1 MKIKKL
7 KPYQVVLYVLALV
20 VLLIQVYPLFWVFL
34 SSFKT
39 SETFRQSSLGFPIPA
54 TFNNYLKAF
63 DTGYMPRYFLNSV
76 IITVSAVALIVVVSG
91 MASFAI
97 EKMRF
102 GLNKKVL
109 SFFLFGIMVPVQITL
124 IPLFIMLNRL
134 GLTSS
139 YLGLILVNVGF
150 NLPIAIYLFTS
161 FLVFLPNEVLESAII
176 DGCSVV
182 RLFIHIVMPMS
193 INIITTLVVFYG
205 VQIWNEF
212 IFAFTLTA
220 RRDLYTIP
228 VGLQDYVGRY
238 GNVNWV
244 GSFAAIIITTLPTL
258 IVYFVFNKSMV
269 TGLTA
274 GAVKG

>member
-1 MKIKKL
+1 
-7 KPYQVVLYVLALV
+7 
-20 VLLIQVYPLFWVFL
+20 
-34 SSFKT
+34 
-39 SETFRQSSLGFPIPA
+39 
-54 TFNNYLKAF
+54 
-63 DTGYMPRYFLNSV
+63 
-76 IITVSAVALIVVVSG
+76 
-91 MASFAI
+91 
-97 EKMRF
+97 MRF